1 MHYIGNLSKF
11 PVACP
16 EGKPRKH
23 GGCREVNVHV
33 TQAFPHETVI
43 LYKRQHFLVI
53 QYSLHREG
61 FQQRRDDSPVLQ
73 ALTGKLADDKGM
85 GGDVSIIEQTCKA
98 GVSMPRTY
106 RAEPSYRSPLPGIGL
121 TCYSAPLNRAGLFP
135 LSLANRAS
143 NPSLTH
149 WVFSLMPVILD
160 AWSSR
165 LSSTFSVVLTGPPP
179 AFDTHRCAQFVHMI
193 KRTLQGRAGD
203 DFTGRRP

>member
-23 GGCREVNVHV
+23 GRCREVNVRA
-33 TQAFPHETVI
+33 TQALPHETVI
-43 LYKRQHFLVI
+43 LYKRQHFFVI

-61 FQQRRDDSPVLQ
+61 FQQRQDDSPVLQ

-85 GGDVSIIEQTCKA
+85 GGDVSINEQTCKA

-106 RAEPSYRSPLPGIGL
+106 REPSYRSPLPGIGL
-121 TCYSAPLNRAGLFP
+121 IRFWAPLDRAGLLP

-143 NPSLTH
+143 NPSLTN

-160 AWSSR
+160 ALSSR
-165 LSSTFSVVLTGPPP
+165 LSSTSSVVLTGPPP
-179 AFDTHRCAQFVHMI
+179 AFDMHRCAQLVHMI
-193 KRTLQGRAGD
+193 KRSLQGRSGD